1 MGLTCVNVMVKR
13 DLPVTMED
21 YLNHIDHIVKLV
33 GIDHVGFGSD
43 MEMTG
48 WPTDPK
54 EKDEFLAFYGAPNFK
69 DSYRFRYPLAVE
81 GLNNEH
87 KWKYVTA
94 GLLKRG
100 YKDDQIAKILGGNW
114 LRVFSEVIG

>member
-1 MGLTCVNVMVKR
+1 MSI
-13 DLPVTMED
+13 TMED
-21 YLNHIDHIVKLV
+21 YLDHIDHVVKLV

-43 MEMTG
+43 MDMQG
-48 WPTDPK
+48 WPTDPEK
-54 EKDEFLAFYGAPNFK
+54 KDEFLSFYGKPYFK
-69 DSYRFRYPLAVE
+69 ESYRFRYPLAVE

-100 YKDDQIAKILGGNW
+100 YKDEDIARVLGGNW